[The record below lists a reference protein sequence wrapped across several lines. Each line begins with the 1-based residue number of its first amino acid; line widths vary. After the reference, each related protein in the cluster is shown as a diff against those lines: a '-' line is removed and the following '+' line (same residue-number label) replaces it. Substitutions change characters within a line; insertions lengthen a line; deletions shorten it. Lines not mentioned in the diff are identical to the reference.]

1 MIGRIIKKA
10 PILFF
15 YLFLLS
21 IPLQARLV
29 FFSAGSFNEYTSYF
43 LYVSDTLLIITLISW
58 FVKRLYFRA
67 EKVSRE
73 TSHKRSLII
82 GHWSLVIVVA
92 WSFLSLLWAE
102 NLGIGLFRAVKLAE
116 FTLLFLFIL
125 YNIRTQ
131 RRLFWT
137 VLCLTATGFFQA
149 IIGIWQYLIQHS
161 IGLKWLG
168 ETILSPDMPGVAKIV
183 VGGEK
188 IMRAY
193 GTFPHPNV
201 FAGFLLLSITCGL
214 LLLFRK
220 KRIWTQ
226 VFFSFLVSLQ
236 IIAFI
241 LTFSRTAWVAG
252 LILCCFITLIFYWR
266 RKKLMKSLK
275 LAFLAIILV
284 ILVSGAMFWPQ
295 IASRFSLEGQ
305 ALEERGLYNNIALSM
320 IKKSPLLGV
329 GMGNFVARIGDFSH
343 INLENWQ
350 YQPVHNIYFLILAE
364 LGIIGLVLF
373 IFLIFNVLKGA
384 WFSQKSLD
392 VSRETSGNSLFII
405 HYSLFIVLIGFLF
418 IGFFDHYFWTLQQG
432 GLMFWLVL
440 GILCARINVSRETF

>member
-29 FFSAGSFNEYTSYF
+29 FFPAVSFNEYKSYF
-43 LYVSDTLLIITLISW
+43 LYISDILLIITLISW
-58 FVKRLYFRA
+58 FVKRLYFQA
-67 EKVSRE
+67 ENVSRE
-73 TSHKRSLII
+73 TSHKKSPFII
-82 GHWSLVIVVA
+82 CYLLFVIFLA
-92 WSFLSLLWAE
+92 WSFLSLLWTQ
-102 NLGIGLFRAVKLAE
+102 NIGVGLFRAVKLTE
-116 FTLLFLFIL
+116 FAFLFLFVL
-125 YNIRTQ
+125 FNIRTQ
-131 RRLFWT
+131 KRLFWT
-137 VLCLTATGFFQA
+137 ILCITITGFFQA
-149 IIGIWQYLIQHS
+149 IIGIWQYFIQHS

-168 ETILSPDMPGVAKIV
+168 ETILSPDMPGVAKIM

-188 IMRAY
+188 VMRAY

-214 LLLFRK
+214 LLLFRE

-236 IIAFI
+236 TVAFI
-241 LTFSRTAWVAG
+241 LTFSRVAWIGGVC
-252 LILCCFITLIFYWR
+252 LFVYLFICLFR
-266 RKKLMKSLK
+266 RKLLVKSLK
-275 LAFLAIILV
+275 LAVLAITLIIL
-284 ILVSGAMFWPQ
+284 ISGAVFWPQ
-295 IASRFSLEGQ
+295 IAGRFSLEGQ

-329 GMGNFVARIGDFSH
+329 GMGNFVARIDDFSH
-343 INLENWQ
+343 LELENWQ
-350 YQPVHNIYFLILAE
+350 YQPVHNIYLLILAE

-392 VSRETSGNSLFII
+392 VSRETSNSLVIGHWLLVIF
-405 HYSLFIVLIGFLF
+405 LGFLF

-432 GLMFWLVL
+432 GLIFWLVL
-440 GILCARINVSRETF
+440 GILGGLLNVSRETL